1 MNIVMKTEEKYNP
14 LPDSLARFQ
23 RNDSLLSR
31 KLLSY
36 LPFMILTNLSTLLL
50 SSVDGLVV
58 GNLVGSSALSSV
70 SIFRPVA
77 IVISIV
83 SVFIATGISTALS
96 TRMGE
101 NRIDEL
107 AALKKS
113 ARLILIVSALAVA
126 AIEFPVAAVLIHSYQ
141 LSAEMEDLVW
151 QYGMG
156 VLISMPFGLVSTVCV
171 YENQILGLS
180 KILTLQAAV
189 EGITNLVLDLLFV
202 GVLDMGV
209 AGAGYGTAAANILRC
224 TISILYLCK
233 KTDIFRCKGAKI
245 RKQDIRLILTSGYVE
260 TIYMVM
266 MSIQSFFMITLI
278 LGMFGET
285 GGVINGVCS
294 FCLSIATVAI
304 QSIQGSA
311 RPLAGI
317 YTGARDIVGMRFLIR
332 RSILLMLSFLSL
344 MTIIVLL
351 MPGSFYYLNGVTEVP
366 EYGFLCLGLYSMH
379 FILRGINSIFRLYF
393 ATKREN
399 RFSFIVTIA
408 GYAALPV
415 FAYLFSRQYK
425 PLLWLAYGVVE
436 GILLLVHFAHYAF
449 CVIKDKEA
457 ESEGA
462 DVLYLTVE
470 PQDAVEASQ
479 SIRRYAEERGYPKR
493 LAYRAALCMEE
504 MIHYVVD
511 ADGSDRVNT
520 QLMIRFSPESCI
532 FTIMDDGRCIMLDE
546 DEETKELI
554 TNYSLIRKIATSVSY
569 QYILNLNYSVFEF
582 RDAA

>member
-1 MNIVMKTEEKYNP
+1 MNIVMKTEKKYNP

-23 RNDSLLSR
+23 RNDSLLNH
-31 KLLSY
+31 KLFSY

-77 IVISIV
+77 IVISIA

-141 LSAEMEDLVW
+141 LSAEMEALVW

-209 AGAGYGTAAANILRC
+209 AGAGYGTAAANMLRC

-260 TIYMVM
+260 TIYMIM
-266 MSIQSFFMITLI
+266 MSIQSFFMIRLI
-278 LGMFGET
+278 LGVFGET

-317 YTGARDIVGMRFLIR
+317 YAGARDIVGMRFLIR

-351 MPGSFYYLNGVTEVP
+351 LPGSFYYLNGVTEVP

-436 GILLLVHFAHYAF
+436 GILLLVHFVHYSF
-449 CVIKDKEA
+449 CVIKDREA

-462 DVLYLTVE
+462 EVLYLTVE

-504 MIHYVVD
+504 MIHYVVA

-546 DEETKELI
+546 DDETKELI

-569 QYILNLNYSVFEF
+569 QYILNLNCSVFEF